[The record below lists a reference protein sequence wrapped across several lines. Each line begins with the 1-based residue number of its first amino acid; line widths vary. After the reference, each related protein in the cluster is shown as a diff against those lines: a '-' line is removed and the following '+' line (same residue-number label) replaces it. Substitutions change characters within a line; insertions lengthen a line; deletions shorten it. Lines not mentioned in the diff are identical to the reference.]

1 MNDIDSTSFKHRH
14 LSRKDENVG
23 LHIILY
29 CIFQEADPIPDKYDI
44 VVQVKACSLS
54 RPNTKV
60 SCMYG
65 QHVWLLYEIWLQ
77 ENKLVK
83 IKESELMQFI
93 FMY

>member
-1 MNDIDSTSFKHRH
+1 
-14 LSRKDENVG
+14 
-23 LHIILY
+23 
-29 CIFQEADPIPDKYDI
+29 
-44 VVQVKACSLS
+44 
-54 RPNTKV
+54 
-60 SCMYG
+60 MYG